1 MSFDQRKNNNV
12 DIISIVVQLS
22 PPIHSYVWRNIYAE
36 HLKSKGTQLY
46 LWTFSSPGKF
56 PCSVFCTCVS
66 KLVLGAWLWITKM
79 SGTFKLPF
87 TQWALQQAKKNNIF
101 CSNQIKHGDLIMDPT
116 SPILCCGRVIVSLWY
131 LRTYLL
137 FKAYYQQRIHII
149 MKVKHEQWSK
159 SR

>member
-12 DIISIVVQLS
+12 DIISIAVQLS

-56 PCSVFCTCVS
+56 PCSVLCTCVS

-87 TQWALQQAKKNNIF
+87 TQWALQQEKKTT
-101 CSNQIKHGDLIMDPT
+101 SSAQIKSSMETLLWTQPALYCAVGRWL
-116 SPILCCGRVIVSLWY
+116 SPCGI
-131 LRTYLL
+131 
-137 FKAYYQQRIHII
+137 
-149 MKVKHEQWSK
+149 
-159 SR
+159 